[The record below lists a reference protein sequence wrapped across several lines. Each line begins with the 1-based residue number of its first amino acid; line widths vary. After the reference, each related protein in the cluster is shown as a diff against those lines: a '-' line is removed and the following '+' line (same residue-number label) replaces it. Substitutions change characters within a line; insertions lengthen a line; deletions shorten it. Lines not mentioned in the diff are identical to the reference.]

1 MTTPDTDI
9 EPRYDT
15 NGDPAEPDTL
25 ANLPVDHLHPAD
37 DNPRQHL
44 GDLTEL
50 AATITAHGIIEPLVV
65 HPRNIGGGWT
75 IVAGHRRH
83 AAAEATGEASGL
95 KRLKQR
101 PWDGAGDHRPC
112 KKTDATHW
120 YLAERDTTI
129 IWARTAKADAKARAV
144 TGDQPATEQPW
155 ERNQRIRAEVSERR
169 ADLLDRLPP
178 AKLAELAFEWIFTQF
193 DADRAVSLHPITF
206 SAGADPL
213 DVICYAALERIRD
226 DATQEPSSTESWGW
240 PIWDLWQ
247 RVAAAVAELDTP
259 AVDEPA
265 AGDEHADAG
274 EQHADD
280 APGIT
285 HNATIPIAITLPEH
299 LANAVH
305 DLVEAQ
311 PSTATRPPWSTYNG
325 RNDGDLCVTISQV
338 KSPDK
343 LLHALAYE
351 IANRDGKHGRRGIV
365 GTLIASINEV
375 MGQ

>member
-25 ANLPVDHLHPAD
+25 A
-37 DNPRQHL
+37 
-44 GDLTEL
+44 
-50 AATITAHGIIEPLVV
+50 
-65 HPRNIGGGWT
+65 
-75 IVAGHRRH
+75 
-83 AAAEATGEASGL
+83 
-95 KRLKQR
+95 
-101 PWDGAGDHRPC
+101 
-112 KKTDATHW
+112 
-120 YLAERDTTI
+120 
-129 IWARTAKADAKARAV
+129 
-144 TGDQPATEQPW
+144 
-155 ERNQRIRAEVSERR
+155 
-169 ADLLDRLPP
+169 
-178 AKLAELAFEWIFTQF
+178 
-193 DADRAVSLHPITF
+193 
-206 SAGADPL
+206 
-213 DVICYAALERIRD
+213 
-226 DATQEPSSTESWGW
+226 
-240 PIWDLWQ
+240 
-247 RVAAAVAELDTP
+247 
-259 AVDEPA
+259 VDEPA
-265 AGDEHADAG
+265 AGDE
-274 EQHADD
+274 HADD

-365 GTLIASINEV
+365 GTLIARINEV